1 MSEEIKNNAE
11 EKVDEIITTNKRGRK
26 PVDKKEFSTEDIQ
39 SVLQTPEAQA
49 IMQDMVAKQ

>member
-26 PVDKKEFSTEDIQ
+26 PVDKKEFSTFVETKA
-39 SVLQTPEAQA
+39 L
-49 IMQDMVAKQ
+49 